1 MYEQVEARQKHEKG
15 WMFRILLTLA
25 VSLLVFGVVIL
36 SWSVRYHVQY
46 RDFVS
51 RLSNSVTYAYSHHS
65 LRGDAG
71 EDAPVWVRG
80 ENVYQLY
87 NYILVN
93 GEGRVIRNLPETPPG
108 IDLDFGDGS
117 NLKVWDGESGGAIL
131 CYTDDAG
138 QYAFVSTAASMESM
152 QVNFLSLSG
161 NVAWTKDS

>member
-1 MYEQVEARQKHEKG
+1 MYEQVETRQKHKKG
-15 WMFRILLTLA
+15 WTVRILLTLA
-25 VSLLVFGVVIL
+25 VLVLAFGVVIL

-65 LRGDAG
+65 LHGDAG
-71 EDAPVWVRG
+71 EAMPVWVRG

-93 GEGRVIRNLPETPPG
+93 GEGKVIRRLPETTPG

-117 NLKVWDGESGGAIL
+117 TLKVWDDESGGAVL

-138 QYAFVSTAASMESM
+138 QYAFVAKAASMESM
-152 QVNFLSLSG
+152 QINFLSLSG
-161 NVAWTKDS
+161 NVAWTKES

>member
-1 MYEQVEARQKHEKG
+1 MYEQVGAKQKRKKG
-15 WMFRILLTLA
+15 WMIRILLTLA
-25 VSLLVFGVVIL
+25 GLLLVFGVVIL
-36 SWSVRYHVQY
+36 SWAVRYHMQY

-65 LRGDAG
+65 LHGDVG
-71 EDAPVWVRG
+71 EAQQVWVKG

-93 GEGRVIRNLPETPPG
+93 GEGKVIRERPETEPG

-117 NLKVWDGESGGAIL
+117 NLKAWDSESGGAIL

-138 QYAFVSTAASMESM
+138 QYAFVAKAASMETM
-152 QVNFLSLSG
+152 QVNFLSLS
-161 NVAWTKDS
+161 NNIAWKEK

>member
-1 MYEQVEARQKHEKG
+1 MYEQVDTKTRGKKG
-15 WMFRILLTLA
+15 VLLRILLPAT
-25 VSLLVFGVVIL
+25 VVVLLISTAIL
-36 SWSVRYHVQY
+36 LWAVRYHVQY

-71 EDAPVWVRG
+71 EEQPVWVKG

-93 GEGRVIRNLPETPPG
+93 GEGRVIRKLPETTPG

-117 NLKVWDGESGGAIL
+117 NLKVWDNETGGATL

-138 QYAFVSTAASMESM
+138 QYAFVTKAASMETM
-152 QVNFLSLSG
+152 QINFLSLSE
-161 NVAWTKDS
+161 NIAWTKDS